1 MTVKACVPVGHRR
14 ISPHSRGFRSFRSHV
29 QYSSLLAPEWRLDL
43 FSVPMW
49 PFILSNR
56 LKIIDLVSFY
66 LPNNL
71 ILDRLIL

>member
-1 MTVKACVPVGHRR
+1 MSSSLTQHYWIKLEP
-14 ISPHSRGFRSFRSHV
+14 IV